1 MNMTTSTLEKLAI
14 RTESVVPDLNN
25 QEAQLR
31 MALNLAIIAGEILD
45 QVKRKIFYGEK
56 GGYKP
61 EKLNAAAEKLA
72 QIDAFDFTA
81 DEFTSMAAKTP
92 AAGIDTRVVHGIVG
106 VLTEGAELAEALV
119 KALDTGTMD
128 HVNLIEE
135 TADVDWYTAVLR
147 DAFNFPLEGIYQFL
161 IAKLSARYPDK
172 FTDEAATI
180 RDIGAE
186 RDVMER
192 FLKEYGKT
200 V

>member
-1 MNMTTSTLEKLAI
+1 MNMNTNTLAKLAI

-81 DEFTSMAAKTP
+81 DEFTSMAAKAP
-92 AAGIDTRVVHGIVG
+92 AAGINTRVVHGIVG

-119 KALDTGTMD
+119 AALDTGTMD
-128 HVNLIEE
+128 QVNLIEE
-135 TADVDWYTAVLR
+135 SSDVLWYLTIMQ
-147 DAFNFPLEGIYQFL
+147 DEFEFPFEGMYQFL
-161 IAKLSARYPDK
+161 IAKLSERYGDK
-172 FTDEAATI
+172 FTDQAATL
-180 RDIGAE
+180 RDIGSE

-192 FLKEYGKT
+192 FLKSWGK